1 MSLDIYF
8 KQIPTEPILVHEQ
21 NITHN
26 LGKMADAAG
35 LYKALWRP
43 EEIGLKKAKELI
55 PYLEVGIKTMRHEP
69 EKFKHLSAENG
80 WGTYEQFL
88 PWLDELLLK
97 CKKYPEATITVS
109 R

>member
-8 KQIPTEPILVHEQ
+8 YQVQETCVHAQ

-26 LGKMADAAG
+26 LNSIADEAG
-35 LYKALWRP
+35 FYKALWRP
-43 EEIGLKKAKELI
+43 EENGITTTSELLPFLESGVKAMREDPERFKK
-55 PYLEVGIKTMRHEP
+55 
-69 EKFKHLSAENG
+69 LSAANG

-88 PWLDELLLK
+88 PWLDELIAK
-97 CKKYPEATITVS
+97 CKEFPNATIRAS